1 MEVIAQAA
9 RRVIGFKEPAVDVG
23 LEAGERK
30 RRTSITK
37 AGPTALRWCLVQA
50 VTVKQ
55 MLVVIRAKKES
66 GFIASLI
73 NQNSNIIK

>member
-1 MEVIAQAA
+1 MGFTDGLAGDL
-9 RRVIGFKEPAVDVG
+9 IGWVG
-23 LEAGERK
+23 
-30 RRTSITK
+30 IT
-37 AGPTALRWCLVQA
+37 GVLVQA

-55 MLVVIRAKKES
+55 MLVVIKAKKES

>member
-1 MEVIAQAA
+1 M
-9 RRVIGFKEPAVDVG
+9 G
-23 LEAGERK
+23 
-30 RRTSITK
+30 IT
-37 AGPTALRWCLVQA
+37 GVLVQA